1 MAVCGVLLDN
11 GQWLQGKTLEAEY
24 WSNGSQLI
32 RYVDI
37 PTFSY
42 NRLGIRESASH
53 AIKGPIP
60 VYPAW
65 NFSDRF
71 NENGLVRPTGAGIV
85 NLITLDDGL
94 YVRAVFENN
103 TNYIL
108 IQLHKDGSSFNYAV
122 HTVAT
127 INSPFLAITGFVW
140 ENNYIAQ
147 NLLPKCGIIL
157 ATPDG
162 TDLNFGEWLLSLDNV
177 YAGLRVLS
185 SQYYWDTIPLNNAYL
200 HFLAFDNSSFPVSK
214 CTLDVSQAHT
224 NDISKSIAMCRPS
237 TFFYDGLPK
246 EPQVLLEL
254 NGESL
259 IEGRDYVVDSY
270 SNNTEIGTG
279 YANVSALSPYTG
291 TKKAYFQ
298 IFASQ
303 GSSPYEEL
311 EPSGSG
317 GGNMHIPAPSD
328 TIGLP
333 AVPSLSM
340 SDCGFCRIYNPTKQE
355 LQQLAQYLWTDQ
367 TFMQSIVNHAKQL
380 IENPMDAIICLN
392 LLPCEIGDGGQEE
405 FKVLFVPTGINMT
418 KAANQFVSV
427 DCGYAEVE
435 SVMDSALDFS
445 PYTRVS
451 LFLPYIGMVSLNP
464 DEVVGHILHVNYRV
478 DIVTGGC
485 VALVSVGSDVMYQFS
500 GHCAISMP
508 LTGADYSNLAAA
520 MIQTVKAAATI
531 GAAGAGAA
539 AAASVLDAIPDS
551 KSGTL
556 MESRYEAAIVSKEA
570 SFAGLTAR
578 NITNTVGAVMGAKP
592 EIARTGTF
600 SGNTGYLGVRR
611 PYLIIERPRLCN
623 PAEYGKYN
631 GYPSMQT
638 VQLKNV
644 KGFTQIQQVQLTEIS
659 ATNPELDEIQ
669 RLLKQGVIL

>member
-1 MAVCGVLLDN
+1 
-11 GQWLQGKTLEAEY
+11 
-24 WSNGSQLI
+24 
-32 RYVDI
+32 
-37 PTFSY
+37 
-42 NRLGIRESASH
+42 
-53 AIKGPIP
+53 
-60 VYPAW
+60 
-65 NFSDRF
+65 
-71 NENGLVRPTGAGIV
+71 
-85 NLITLDDGL
+85 
-94 YVRAVFENN
+94 
-103 TNYIL
+103 
-108 IQLHKDGSSFNYAV
+108 
-122 HTVAT
+122 
-127 INSPFLAITGFVW
+127 
-140 ENNYIAQ
+140 
-147 NLLPKCGIIL
+147 
-157 ATPDG
+157 
-162 TDLNFGEWLLSLDNV
+162 
-177 YAGLRVLS
+177 
-185 SQYYWDTIPLNNAYL
+185 
-200 HFLAFDNSSFPVSK
+200 
-214 CTLDVSQAHT
+214 
-224 NDISKSIAMCRPS
+224 
-237 TFFYDGLPK
+237 
-246 EPQVLLEL
+246 
-254 NGESL
+254 
-259 IEGRDYVVDSY
+259 
-270 SNNTEIGTG
+270 
-279 YANVSALSPYTG
+279 
-291 TKKAYFQ
+291 
-298 IFASQ
+298 
-303 GSSPYEEL
+303 
-311 EPSGSG
+311 
-317 GGNMHIPAPSD
+317 
-328 TIGLP
+328 
-333 AVPSLSM
+333 
-340 SDCGFCRIYNPTKQE
+340 
-355 LQQLAQYLWTDQ
+355 
-367 TFMQSIVNHAKQL
+367 
-380 IENPMDAIICLN
+380 
-392 LLPCEIGDGGQEE
+392 
-405 FKVLFVPTGINMT
+405 
-418 KAANQFVSV
+418 
-427 DCGYAEVE
+427 
-435 SVMDSALDFS
+435 MDSALDFS